1 MRGLSEEISDMLA
14 KPCRQYLAHL
24 RVERA
29 LSRHTVDAYTSD
41 LNYYVEHLTQQDIG
55 NFCDVSETTIQE
67 FIDDLQSSQ
76 CKKPFSRSS
85 VNRMLASIRGL
96 HKFLVLEGIVHNN
109 PAADIKPPKMPQ
121 RLPKAISIAQMQ
133 RLIEATMAE
142 EEVIALRN
150 RALFE
155 LLYGTGAR
163 VSEAV
168 GLSID
173 DVDFNQAT
181 IRLFGKGNKERILP
195 LGRFAIDALNAYLV
209 RSRPV
214 LSRKGRGTP
223 ALFLNKRGQT
233 LSRQSAWETIQN
245 VAQKVG
251 LEGISPHTFR
261 HSFATHLLQGGADV
275 RIVQEMLGHSSV
287 TTTQIYTKVTRETLQ
302 EVYANAHPRARRK

>member
-1 MRGLSEEISDMLA
+1 MLA